1 MGLSIMLYPVV
12 INYINSNQAVEV
24 ITAYSSD
31 ISSNTSNKNEKMI
44 DEARLYNSR
53 ISGSNI
59 IDAFSNPEQS
69 TSQEYLNILNV
80 RDNGMMG
87 YLQIPKID
95 VKIPIYHGT
104 SDEVLQKGV
113 GHVEGSSFPVGG
125 DTTHAVLSAHS
136 GLPSARLFTDLNQL
150 QNGDMFYVYIL
161 DQVFAYKVDQVLVVE
176 PSDIEALKL
185 QEGEDYVTLVT
196 CTPYAI
202 NTHRL
207 LVRGTRVE
215 YSPEVLEST
224 PVAKKLGKD
233 EKILYLSLALVFV
246 ILLLVLFF
254 VLRDKKK
261 YEKKRRERSVNTNN
275 IVNNFN
281 NQALD
286 INQINSNLDIG
297 TLNVGLGS
305 SEALNTSQGVA
316 NTANVTPSVSQA
328 NVDTVSEINTNSV
341 NSNFNNVTSVVDNT
355 VSGVTKEPV
364 IVSISSESLDN
375 SYVPNDDY
383 KQNTLVE
390 GKTEND
396 TNMNNIDDN
405 IDVL

>member
-1 MGLSIMLYPVV
+1 MLYPVV

-31 ISSNTSNKNEKMI
+31 ISNNTDNKNAEMI
-44 DEARLYNSR
+44 EAARRYNSR
-53 ISGSNI
+53 ISGTAI
-59 IDAFSNPEQS
+59 VDAFSNTQKS
-69 TSQEYLNILNV
+69 ASDEYLNILNV

-104 SDEVLQKGV
+104 SDEVLQKGA

-150 QNGDMFYVYIL
+150 QKGDMFYIYIL

-176 PSDIEALKL
+176 PSNVEALQL
-185 QEGEDYVTLVT
+185 QKGEDYVTLVT

-224 PVAKKLGKD
+224 PVKKELGKD
-233 EKILYLSLALVFV
+233 EKILYLSL
-246 ILLLVLFF
+246 LLVLIILIF
-254 VLRDKKK
+254 VLFIVLSDKKK
-261 YEKKRRERSVNTNN
+261 FAKKRRERNINTNN

-281 NQALD
+281 NEPLNIHDEVQ
-286 INQINSNLDIG
+286 SNKVTTNEI
-297 TLNVGLGS
+297 LNDNLVNNNISFDS
-305 SEALNTSQGVA
+305 SV
-316 NTANVTPSVSQA
+316 
-328 NVDTVSEINTNSV
+328 
-341 NSNFNNVTSVVDNT
+341 
-355 VSGVTKEPV
+355 
-364 IVSISSESLDN
+364 ISSSTNQNGNTDIT
-375 SYVPNDDY
+375 NDTLLSE
-383 KQNTLVE
+383 QNNINNNYSSFVE
-390 GKTEND
+390 AKTND
-396 TNMNNIDDN
+396 TNNINNDITQNEDID
-405 IDVL
+405 IL

>member
-1 MGLSIMLYPVV
+1 MLYPVV

-31 ISSNTSNKNEKMI
+31 ISSNTSNKNKEMI

-59 IDAFSNPEQS
+59 VDAFTNPEQS

-224 PVAKKLGKD
+224 PVTKKLGKD

-281 NQALD
+281 NEALD
-286 INQINSNLDIG
+286 INQINSNLENK
-297 TLNVGLGS
+297 TLNVDSNETLKV
-305 SEALNTSQGVA
+305 SQGKA
-316 NTANVTPSVSQA
+316 NEANVTPSMSQA
-328 NVDTVSEINTNSV
+328 NV
-341 NSNFNNVTSVVDNT
+341 NT
-355 VSGVTKEPV
+355 VSGITEEPV
-364 IVSISSESLDN
+364 IVSTSNESLNN
-375 SYVPNDDY
+375 SYIPNDGY
-383 KQNTLVE
+383 IQNTLVE
-390 GKTEND
+390 DKTKDD
-396 TNMNNIDDN
+396 TNIDNNTDDN

>member
-1 MGLSIMLYPVV
+1 MLYPVV

-31 ISSNTSNKNEKMI
+31 ISNNTDNKNAEMI
-44 DEARLYNSR
+44 EAARRYNSR
-53 ISGSNI
+53 ISGTAI
-59 IDAFSNPEQS
+59 VDAFSNTQKS
-69 TSQEYLNILNV
+69 ASDEYLNILNV

-104 SDEVLQKGV
+104 SDEVLQKGA

-150 QNGDMFYVYIL
+150 QKGDMFYIYIL

-176 PSDIEALKL
+176 PSNVEALQL
-185 QEGEDYVTLVT
+185 QKGEDYVTLVT

-224 PVAKKLGKD
+224 TVKKELGKD
-233 EKILYLSLALVFV
+233 EKILYLSL
-246 ILLLVLFF
+246 LLVLIILIFVLF
-254 VLRDKKK
+254 IVLRDKKK
-261 YEKKRRERSVNTNN
+261 FAKKRRERNINTNN

-281 NQALD
+281 NEPLNIHDEVQ
-286 INQINSNLDIG
+286 SNKVTTNEI
-297 TLNVGLGS
+297 LNNNLVNNNISFDS
-305 SEALNTSQGVA
+305 SV
-316 NTANVTPSVSQA
+316 
-328 NVDTVSEINTNSV
+328 
-341 NSNFNNVTSVVDNT
+341 
-355 VSGVTKEPV
+355 
-364 IVSISSESLDN
+364 ISSSTNQNGNTDIT
-375 SYVPNDDY
+375 NDTLLRE
-383 KQNTLVE
+383 QNNINNNYSSFVE
-390 GKTEND
+390 AKTND
-396 TNMNNIDDN
+396 TNNVNNDINKNED
-405 IDVL
+405 IEIL

>member
-1 MGLSIMLYPVV
+1 MLYPVV

-31 ISSNTSNKNEKMI
+31 TSNNTDNKNAEMI
-44 DEARLYNSR
+44 EAARRYNSR
-53 ISGSNI
+53 ISGTTI
-59 IDAFSNPEQS
+59 VDAFSNPQKS
-69 TSQEYLNILNV
+69 ASDEYLNILNV

-104 SDEVLQKGV
+104 SDEVLQKGA

-150 QNGDMFYVYIL
+150 QKGDMFYIYIL

-176 PSDIEALKL
+176 PSNVEALQL
-185 QEGEDYVTLVT
+185 QKGEDYVTLVT

-224 PVAKKLGKD
+224 TVKKELGKD
-233 EKILYLSLALVFV
+233 EKILYLSL
-246 ILLLVLFF
+246 LLVLIILIFVLF
-254 VLRDKKK
+254 IVLRDKKK
-261 YEKKRRERSVNTNN
+261 FAKKRRERNINTNN

-281 NQALD
+281 NEPLNIHDGVQ
-286 INQINSNLDIG
+286 SNKVTTNEI
-297 TLNVGLGS
+297 LNNNLVNNNISFDS
-305 SEALNTSQGVA
+305 SV
-316 NTANVTPSVSQA
+316 
-328 NVDTVSEINTNSV
+328 
-341 NSNFNNVTSVVDNT
+341 
-355 VSGVTKEPV
+355 
-364 IVSISSESLDN
+364 ISSSTNQNGNTDIT
-375 SYVPNDDY
+375 NDTLLRE
-383 KQNTLVE
+383 QNNINNNYSSFVE
-390 GKTEND
+390 AKTND
-396 TNMNNIDDN
+396 TNNVNNDINKNED
-405 IDVL
+405 IEIL

>member
-1 MGLSIMLYPVV
+1 MLYPVV

-31 ISSNTSNKNEKMI
+31 TSNNTDNKNAEMI
-44 DEARLYNSR
+44 EAARLYNSR
-53 ISGSNI
+53 ISGTAI
-59 IDAFSNPEQS
+59 VDAFSNTEKS
-69 TSQEYLNILNV
+69 VSAEYLNILNV

-150 QNGDMFYVYIL
+150 QNGDMFYIYIL

-176 PSDIEALKL
+176 PSNVEALEL
-185 QEGEDYVTLVT
+185 QKGEDYVTLVT

-224 PVAKKLGKD
+224 PVKKELGKD
-233 EKILYLSLALVFV
+233 EKILYLSLFLVLI
-246 ILLLVLFF
+246 ILLFVLFI

-261 YEKKRRERSVNTNN
+261 FAKKRRERNINTNN

-281 NQALD
+281 NEPLNINDNVQSTDIVNNQDLTNDDSGEVITNNLVNNNISFDNSIISSSTNQSVSTDIVNNTSAFTNNTLSNEQNIINNNYGNTFVEAKPNDTNNINGD
-286 INQINSNLDIG
+286 INQ
-297 TLNVGLGS
+297 
-305 SEALNTSQGVA
+305 
-316 NTANVTPSVSQA
+316 
-328 NVDTVSEINTNSV
+328 
-341 NSNFNNVTSVVDNT
+341 
-355 VSGVTKEPV
+355 
-364 IVSISSESLDN
+364 
-375 SYVPNDDY
+375 NDD
-383 KQNTLVE
+383 
-390 GKTEND
+390 
-396 TNMNNIDDN
+396 ID
-405 IDVL
+405 IL